1 MTKKVEK
8 IVLRGRRIVG
18 GKAEGEA
25 LVTKERVSCWGA
37 LDPETGTVIERR
49 HDLRG
54 KSIKGKIFI
63 FPSGKG
69 SSGWGAIFY
78 DNYAKGNGPLAII
91 NQRLD
96 TVVANGV
103 IATNVPTIVEL
114 DKDPTQIAETGDLV
128 KVDADQGI
136 IEVYKKKE

>member
-1 MTKKVEK
+1 MTREAEK
-8 IVLRGRRIVG
+8 IILRGRGVVG

-25 LVTKERVSCWGA
+25 LVTRERVSCWGA
-37 LDPETGTVIERR
+37 LDAETGTIIERR
-49 HDLRG
+49 HELRG
-54 KSIKGKIFI
+54 KSIKGKIFV

-78 DNYAKGNGPLAII
+78 ENYMKGNAPLAII

-103 IATNVPTIVEL
+103 IASKVPTIIEL
-114 DKDPTQIAETGDLV
+114 DKDPVRVIETGDWV
-128 KVDADQGI
+128 RVDADQGI
-136 IEVYKKKE
+136 VEVRKKKG